1 MFQATTIL
9 SVRRK
14 NHVVFAGDGQ
24 MSFQNTII
32 KSTTNKIRKLG
43 NGTILAGFAGNTAD
57 AMTLY
62 DMFENKLK
70 MYPILTRAAVELVK
84 EWRSDKMLKNLEAL
98 LMIADIKKTLLIS
111 GSGDILEP
119 DIDVCAIGSG
129 GAFALASA
137 RALSENTDIDIKT
150 IAQKSLS
157 IASDICIYTNN
168 NIVLEE
174 IS

>member
-14 NHVVFAGDGQ
+14 NHVVFVGDGQ

-32 KSTTNKIRKLG
+32 KSTTNKIRKLS

-57 AMTLY
+57 ALTLY

-70 MYPILTRAAVELVK
+70 MYPMLDRAAVELVK

-111 GSGDILEP
+111 GSGDVLEP

-137 RALSENTDIDIKT
+137 RALLENTEIDIKT
-150 IAQKSLS
+150 IAKKSLS